1 MKNYLEETI
10 HKEYEGYK
18 LVDFLKQ
25 RFELSRRFI
34 KKASIEKRI
43 TINGDIGRKG
53 NVLAIGDVVKVEL
66 DREETQNIPA
76 EEMDIKVVYEDKHI
90 LIVNKEPYMVV
101 HPTKSHPYGTLSNG
115 VKYHFEQ
122 NGEECIVR
130 MANRLDMNT
139 TGLVMIAKNQFAHMK
154 ISTAMQN
161 NMIAKEYMALVKG
174 KLQEKKGTIDAP
186 IGRRSEDSIKREVF
200 PEGARSI
207 THYEVV
213 EEFTDISL
221 LKVRLETGRTHQI
234 RVHLNYLGHPIVGDE
249 LYGTVDEYID
259 RQALHAYK
267 LKLPHPY
274 NGETIEVEC
283 DLPEDILK
291 CIENHRI

>member
-18 LVDFLKQ
+18 VVDFLKE

-34 KKASIEKRI
+34 KKASMEKRI
-43 TINGDIGRKG
+43 TLNGQVARKA
-53 NVLAIGDVVKVEL
+53 NTLAIGDIVKVEL
-66 DREETQNIPA
+66 EREETQNIPG
-76 EEMDIKVVYEDKHI
+76 EKMDIKVVYEDKHI
-90 LIVNKEPYMVV
+90 LIVNKDPYMVV
-101 HPTKSHPYGTLSNG
+101 HPTKSHPNGTLSNG

-122 NGEECIVR
+122 NGEDCIVR

-139 TGLVMIAKNQFAHMK
+139 SGLVMVAKNQFAHMK

-161 NMIAKEYMALVKG
+161 NRIVKEYKALVKG
-174 KLQEKKGTIDAP
+174 KLENKKGTIDAP

-213 EEFTDISL
+213 EEYSDVSL

-234 RVHLNYLGHPIVGDE
+234 RVHLNHLGHPIVGDE
-249 LYGTVDEYID
+249 LYGSTDEYID

-267 LKLPHPY
+267 LVLPHPY
-274 NGETIEVEC
+274 TGETVEAEC
-283 DLPEDILK
+283 ELPDDILE
-291 CIENHRI
+291 CIEKHRE